1 MANKSEILTW
11 VAAPEI
17 EEAEKDL
24 GEIEEM
30 DDAIDDMMAEG
41 FEVALELE
49 EELVHDYPLTTPFE
63 PSNQNLEEYRMRYNM
78 ACKAAEQRGDMERV
92 ADLVDIRL
100 EAKRHGMENMPLI
113 LEVSPYTDDG
123 AALCYGYV
131 GGSLER
137 IVESENMRKRFEEQ
151 YVTMPTLDGEM
162 RTIRVS

>member
-1 MANKSEILTW
+1 MANNSGIMTW
-11 VAAPEI
+11 VAEPEI
-17 EEAEKDL
+17 R
-24 GEIEEM
+24 EI
-30 DDAIDDMMAEG
+30 DDALDDMLEAAEG
-41 FEVALELE
+41 FEVVLE
-49 EELVHDYPLTTPFE
+49 EELVHDYPLTTPFK

-92 ADLVDIRL
+92 ADLVDIRF

-131 GGSLER
+131 EGSLER
-137 IVESENMRKRFEEQ
+137 ISETENMRKRFEEQ
-151 YVTMPTLDGEM
+151 YVTMPTLDGET